1 MRQMLSRVGQ
11 AWQWLERAHL
21 MRRFYRT
28 VRAAWIW
35 LHQKEKVTV
44 KLAELDE
51 RTLRDIGLEAWRSPL
66 GAEIALRRHE
76 SRRVRAAVLG
86 LW

>member
-1 MRQMLSRVGQ
+1 MRQMLSRVAQ
-11 AWQWLERAHL
+11 ACRAAGL
-21 MRRFYRT
+21 
-28 VRAAWIW
+28 AAWIW
-35 LHQKEKVTV
+35 LQQKEKVAV